1 MKRKI
6 CFITGTRAEYGLLRQ
21 LMLKAS
27 KDKSINFQLI
37 VTGTHLSRSHGFT
50 CKEIEEDGLLI
61 SHKINLR
68 IQGDSSQEIIDGMSR
83 GMKGFSRAFF
93 EQKPDLIVILGDRY
107 EIFAAATAAMI
118 ANIPIAHIHGGETSE
133 GAYDEA
139 IRHSI
144 TKMSHMHFV
153 AAPEYKRR
161 VNQLGEHS
169 NNIFLVG
176 GLGVDAINSIDLMSK
191 EQLEQSLNFQFGRKN
206 LLVTVHPETLEK
218 NKSTK
223 NQVQALLSALE
234 EIQDTKFIFTL
245 PNADTNNLQITKMIK
260 KFQKKYS
267 HSSRIFLSLGQLR
280 YLSTL
285 QFIDGVIGNSSS
297 GLAEVPSF
305 KIGTIN
311 LGDRQKGRLKAKSI
325 IDSSF
330 QKEDIVKSI
339 NTLYSTNFQ
348 SKLKKVINPYGK
360 PGASNKI
367 LAMLKKTP
375 LENIIKKKFY
385 DF

>member
-260 KFQKKYS
+260 KFQMKYS
-267 HSSRIFLSLGQLR
+267 HSSRIFSSLGQLR

-339 NTLYSTNFQ
+339 NTLYSKNFQ
-348 SKLKKVINPYGK
+348 SKLKSVINPYGK

-367 LAMLKKTP
+367 LVTLKKTH